1 MNHTAKTEK
10 EKSDV
15 ESSQEKPSDSD
26 IDIHILRN
34 RYSEGLYP
42 DCTMSKNSV

>member
-1 MNHTAKTEK
+1 MSDTAKTEK